1 MGIRVEMGNAKGV
14 RRDFGALERRRFEA
28 IRLLQQGVK
37 QAEVARRLQV
47 AYSSVKRWVHEWRTQ
62 GESGLEQAGRAGRR
76 PQLGPEQRRRLVQL
90 LLAGPQRLGYETP
103 LWTCPRVADLI
114 EREFG
119 IRFHPG
125 HVWKVLVSLGW
136 SPQRPQVRARER
148 NPEEIRIWKEQT
160 WPALKK
166 RPRRKAA

>member
-1 MGIRVEMGNAKGV
+1 MGIPVEMGNAKGV
-14 RRDFGALERRRFEA
+14 RRDFAALERRRFEA
-28 IRLLQQGVK
+28 IRLLQQGVR

-47 AYSSVKRWVHEWRTQ
+47 ACSSVKRWVHEWRRQ
-62 GESGLEQAGRAGRR
+62 GESGLEKAGRAGRR
-76 PQLGPEQRRRLVQL
+76 PQLGPEERRRLVQL
-90 LLAGPQRLGYETP
+90 LLAGPERLGYETP

-148 NPEEIRIWKEQT
+148 NPEQIRVWREQT

-166 RPRRKAA
+166 GPRRKAA